1 VIAQLEPLVLP
12 TVEWSQM
19 APELI
24 LIVGA
29 LVLLV
34 AGTFRHDRRMA
45 TGACIFTVAVAL
57 AALVASWGLWQDVGG
72 GAGGARLAVA
82 DALVVDGFGIFFT
95 VVICCAVILGALLA
109 HGYLI
114 RERLESPSFLVLLL
128 LSASGGVVMAKAN
141 DLILVFLGLEIL
153 SISLY
158 VLAGYHQRR
167 EQSREAA
174 IKYFVLGS
182 FSSAFFLYGVAL
194 TYGATGSTNLGSIA
208 EFLRTQTVTQGVLL
222 GGFAF
227 LLVGLGFKVAAVPF
241 HMWTPDVYQGSPT
254 PVTGFMAAAAKAA
267 GFAALLRIFY
277 SAFGTSQLDWQPIV
291 WVLAVLSLVVGSVLA
306 VVQTDVKRMLAYSSI
321 SHAGYVLIGL
331 QAASDRGIAGSLFY
345 LLAYTFL
352 ILGSFAVVSLV
363 SRRGDDRTGLDAYRG
378 LARDRP
384 GLAFAFTVFLLAQ
397 AGVPFTS
404 GFLAKFYVISAAVE
418 SRSYAIAVIA
428 MLAAVVAA
436 FFYLRLIVVM
446 YMTDDQAMAGVGPA
460 GDTAGVGPA
469 GDTAGV
475 GPAGDTAGVG
485 PAGPAG
491 DTAGVGGVAVST
503 ATRTRLEIPVG
514 AALAI
519 GLALAFTIGAGL
531 LPQPII
537 DFARHAT
544 LLRL

>member
-1 VIAQLEPLVLP
+1 MIAQLDPIDLP
-12 TVEWSQM
+12 HVEWSLL

-24 LIVGA
+24 LIGGA
-29 LVLLV
+29 LALLV
-34 AGTFRHDRRMA
+34 AGTFRRDRTMA
-45 TGACIFTVAVAL
+45 AASCIFTVAAAL
-57 AALVASWGLWQDVGG
+57 AALVASWGIWQDVGG
-72 GAGGARLAVA
+72 GRGGARLAIA
-82 DALVVDGFGIFFT
+82 DAVVIDGFAIFFT
-95 VVICCAVILGALLA
+95 VVICIAVALGALLA
-109 HGYLI
+109 HGYL
-114 RERLESPSFLVLLL
+114 RQEKLEAPTFYVLMM
-128 LSASGGVVMAKAN
+128 LSASGGVIMAKAN
-141 DLILVFLGLEIL
+141 DLILIFLGLEIL
-153 SISLY
+153 SIALY

-167 EQSREAA
+167 DESREAA

-194 TYGATGSTNLGSIA
+194 TYGATGSTNLGFIA
-208 EFLRTQTVTQGVLL
+208 EFLGTQTVTGGVLL

-267 GFAALLRIFY
+267 GFAALLRIFF
-277 SAFGTSQLDWQPIV
+277 SAFGTKQLDWKPIV
-291 WVLAVLSLVVGSVLA
+291 WALAVLSMVVGSVLA
-306 VVQTDVKRMLAYSSI
+306 VVQNDVKRMLAYSSI

-331 QAASDRGIAGSLFY
+331 QAANDRGIAGSLFY

-352 ILGSFAVVSLV
+352 ILGSFATVAIV
-363 SRRGDDRTGLDAYRG
+363 SRKGDLRTGLEAYRG

-418 SRSYAIAVIA
+418 ARSYAIAIIA
-428 MLAAVVAA
+428 MLASVVAA

-446 YMTDDQAMAGVGPA
+446 YMAEDQTMAGVGPETGTATDGA
-460 GDTAGVGPA
+460 GSGS
-469 GDTAGV
+469 
-475 GPAGDTAGVG
+475 
-485 PAGPAG
+485 
-491 DTAGVGGVAVST
+491 GGVITAV
-503 ATRTRLEIPVG
+503 ATRVHVPAA

-519 GLALAFTIGAGL
+519 GVCLAFTIGAGL

>member
-1 VIAQLEPLVLP
+1 MSPIAVLAQAQPIQLPS
-12 TVEWSQM
+12 VEWSQM
-19 APELI
+19 SPELI
-24 LIVGA
+24 LIGGA
-29 LVLLV
+29 LLLLV
-34 AGTFRHDRRMA
+34 AGTFRRDRRMA
-45 TGACIFTVAVAL
+45 TGACIFTIAVA
-57 AALVASWGLWQDVGG
+57 AGALVAAAGLWHDVGG
-72 GAGGARLAVA
+72 GRGGARLAVA

-95 VVICCAVILGALLA
+95 VAICSAVILGALLA
-109 HGYLI
+109 HGYLV
-114 RERLESPSFLVLLL
+114 RENLESPSMFVLML
-128 LSASGGVVMAKAN
+128 LSASGGVLMAKAN

-194 TYGATGSTNLGSIA
+194 TYGATGSTNLGVIA
-208 EFLRTQTVTQGVLL
+208 QFLDTQTVTQGVLL

-267 GFAALLRIFY
+267 GFAALLRIFF
-277 SAFGTSQLDWQPIV
+277 SAFGTNRLDWQPIV
-291 WVLAVLSLVVGSVLA
+291 WVLAVLSMVVGSVLA

-331 QAASDRGIAGSLFY
+331 QAANTRGIAGSLFY

-352 ILGSFAVVSLV
+352 ILGSFAVVGLV
-363 SRRGDDRTGLDAYRG
+363 AARGDARTGLDNYRG
-378 LARDRP
+378 LARERP

-428 MLAAVVAA
+428 MLAAVVAT
-436 FFYLRLIVVM
+436 FFYLRVIVVM
-446 YMTDDQAMAGVGPA
+446 YMAQDQVMAGVGPEEGGAA
-460 GDTAGVGPA
+460 G
-469 GDTAGV
+469 
-475 GPAGDTAGVG
+475 
-485 PAGPAG
+485 
-491 DTAGVGGVAVST
+491 GGVDVAVAT
-503 ATRTRLEIPVG
+503 ETRTRVEIPVG
-514 AALAI
+514 AAIAI

-531 LPQPII
+531 IPQPVM

-544 LLRL
+544 ILRL

>member
-1 VIAQLEPLVLP
+1 MSGPVIAQLERINTPH
-12 TVEWSQM
+12 VEWSLL

-24 LIVGA
+24 LIGGA
-29 LVLLV
+29 MALLV
-34 AGTFRHDRRMA
+34 AGTFRRDRTMSTA
-45 TGACIFTVAVAL
+45 SCIFTVTVAL

-72 GAGGARLAVA
+72 NEGDPRLAVA
-82 DALVVDGFGIFFT
+82 DAVVVDGYGIFFT
-95 VVICCAVILGALLA
+95 VVICIAVALGALLA
-109 HGYLI
+109 HGYL
-114 RERLESPSFLVLLL
+114 RQEKLEAPTFYVLMM
-128 LSASGGVVMAKAN
+128 LSASGGVIMAKAN
-141 DLILVFLGLEIL
+141 DLILIFVGLEVL
-153 SISLY
+153 SIALY

-194 TYGATGSTNLGSIA
+194 TYGATGSTNLAFIA
-208 EFLRTQTVTQGVLL
+208 EFLRTQTITGGVLL
-222 GGFAF
+222 GGFAL

-267 GFAALLRIFY
+267 GFAALLRIFF
-277 SAFGTSQLDWQPIV
+277 SAFGTEQLDWQPIV
-291 WVLAVLSLVVGSVLA
+291 WALAVLSMVVGSVLA
-306 VVQTDVKRMLAYSSI
+306 VVQSDVKRMLAYSSI
-321 SHAGYVLIGL
+321 SHAGFILIGL
-331 QAASDRGIAGSLFY
+331 QAANDRGIAGSLFY

-352 ILGSFAVVSLV
+352 ILGSFATVAIV
-363 SRRGDDRTGLDAYRG
+363 SRRGDTRTGLDAYRG

-418 SRSYAIAVIA
+418 AHSYAIAIIA
-428 MLAAVVAA
+428 MLASVVAA

-446 YMTDDQAMAGVGPA
+446 YMGEDQVLAGVGPETS
-460 GDTAGVGPA
+460 TAGVGPETA
-469 GDTAGV
+469 TGDGAATS
-475 GPAGDTAGVG
+475 GD
-485 PAGPAG
+485 
-491 DTAGVGGVAVST
+491 GGVLTAVT
-503 ATRTRLEIPVG
+503 TRVEIPVA

-519 GLALAFTIGAGL
+519 GLCLAFTIGAGL
-531 LPQPII
+531 LPQPVI

-544 LLRL
+544 VLRL